1 MKRKLISVSLAL
13 ALGLSLA
20 ACGSKPAPSGAE
32 TPAGELGTL
41 SGPVELQFWH
51 SISNQ
56 NHLKV
61 LEGLVEEFNETIGA
75 EKGITVVPTFNGSSS
90 ELYSSV
96 VGAIKA
102 GSAPD
107 VTLAL
112 RPYVADYLQTD
123 YVVNLEP
130 YITDPNVGMTDY
142 EDIFEG
148 LREANSS
155 YAKEGIYSLPIHSY
169 SEVLYYNKTFFAEHG
184 LSVPTTWDEL
194 VETCRAIRDITGAP
208 AFGWDNL
215 AGSFMTLLLQNGGRY
230 TDQNGNLY
238 FATEDSDIT
247 LKVLQMWQDNVNE
260 GIWRTAGEDQFFSG
274 PFANEMIPMYIGDSV
289 EASYI
294 PDKNPELD
302 WGTAPV
308 PQVSEDT
315 AANLSAGHVIIAL
328 NQDGNQDRM
337 YAAYEFIKFMTSHDA
352 NLAVA
357 AGNTGYLPIRQSVAE
372 DPDMAAMAAAFQ
384 PLVEEQ
390 YLSQF
395 GVGFDE
401 VLARSPFAFT
411 PIGRFGAEHREDT
424 LGSLIADS
432 YVYAVQQA
440 EGADYVPVDF
450 AVVAA
455 GVIRGSFP
463 AGEITTS
470 DVFNVSSLGSG
481 ADGTP
486 GYPLISVWLT
496 GKELKDAFEV
506 DASVTAL
513 MPEAQIYGAGMTWT
527 WNPHRMMFNK
537 VTDCAQVLPDGSAV
551 PIDDDRL
558 YRVVT
563 GLYTGQM
570 LGTVNDQSFGIL
582 AITPKDAQ
590 GNVITDYEEHI
601 IYNPN
606 GSEVKE
612 WYALASYL
620 QSMGEVDGR
629 YAAPEGRK
637 VEHAT
642 WNPLN
647 LLKNLNLFGWL
658 AVLAAVLV
666 LAAVVFLVWRLCF
679 HHRRGRYGGRRRGG
693 GYRPYRG

>member
-274 PFANEMIPMYIGDSV
+274 PFANEMIHMYIGDSV

-372 DPDMAAMAAAFQ
+372 DPAYEAYVADGHEYMRAGVEQSDRYFYEPVFTNATTTSSAVNSAVKTMMQEVADNGMEPEQALANLKQTVSRPGRAERKPDMIPIFYHDIVT
-384 PLVEEQ
+384 P
-390 YLSQF
+390 S
-395 GVGFDE
+395 GHPGDE
-401 VLARSPFAFT
+401 VISALQKFIRRGETELAVRAAYELYLTGEELTAYLWRRLLVISAEDVGLGEPMAPVVVDALHRSSRELSRDSSDYQLLFVHAVRYLCACRKERGSSVLASVVKRRIRRGDPF
-411 PIGRFGAEHREDT
+411 PLPD
-424 LGSLIADS
+424 
-432 YVYAVQQA
+432 YVY
-440 EGADYVPVDF
+440 DMH
-450 AVVAA
+450 
-455 GVIRGSFP
+455 
-463 AGEITTS
+463 T
-470 DVFNVSSLGSG
+470 
-481 ADGTP
+481 
-486 GYPLISVWLT
+486 LT
-496 GKELKDAFEV
+496 GQERGRNIDHFLAEAACVRPGVRATAEELEETERWERELV
-506 DASVTAL
+506 AL
-513 MPEAQIYGAGMTWT
+513 MKEEEAQ
-527 WNPHRMMFNK
+527 
-537 VTDCAQVLPDGSAV
+537 Q
-551 PIDDDRL
+551 DR
-558 YRVVT
+558 T
-563 GLYTGQM
+563 
-570 LGTVNDQSFGIL
+570 
-582 AITPKDAQ
+582 
-590 GNVITDYEEHI
+590 
-601 IYNPN
+601 
-606 GSEVKE
+606 
-612 WYALASYL
+612 
-620 QSMGEVDGR
+620 
-629 YAAPEGRK
+629 
-637 VEHAT
+637 
-642 WNPLN
+642 
-647 LLKNLNLFGWL
+647 
-658 AVLAAVLV
+658 
-666 LAAVVFLVWRLCF
+666 
-679 HHRRGRYGGRRRGG
+679 
-693 GYRPYRG
+693 

>member
-315 AANLSAGHVIIAL
+315 AANL
-328 NQDGNQDRM
+328 
-337 YAAYEFIKFMTSHDA
+337 
-352 NLAVA
+352 AVA

-372 DPDMAAMAAAFQ
+372 DPAYEAY
-384 PLVEEQ
+384 V
-390 YLSQF
+390 
-395 GVGFDE
+395 
-401 VLARSPFAFT
+401 
-411 PIGRFGAEHREDT
+411 
-424 LGSLIADS
+424 ADGHE
-432 YVYAVQQA
+432 YMR
-440 EGADYVPVDF
+440 
-450 AVVAA
+450 A
-455 GVIRGSFP
+455 GVEQSDRYFYEP
-463 AGEITTS
+463 VFTNATTTS
-470 DVFNVSSLGSG
+470 
-481 ADGTP
+481 
-486 GYPLISVWLT
+486 
-496 GKELKDAFEV
+496 
-506 DASVTAL
+506 
-513 MPEAQIYGAGMTWT
+513 
-527 WNPHRMMFNK
+527 
-537 VTDCAQVLPDGSAV
+537 SAV
-551 PIDDDRL
+551 NSAVKTMMQEVAD
-558 YRVVT
+558 
-563 GLYTGQM
+563 
-570 LGTVNDQSFGIL
+570 
-582 AITPKDAQ
+582 
-590 GNVITDYEEHI
+590 
-601 IYNPN
+601 N
-606 GSEVKE
+606 GMEPE
-612 WYALASYL
+612 LALA
-620 QSMGEVDGR
+620 
-629 YAAPEGRK
+629 
-637 VEHAT
+637 
-642 WNPLN
+642 N
-647 LLKNLNLFGWL
+647 LKQTVGAN
-658 AVLAAVLV
+658 
-666 LAAVVFLVWRLCF
+666 
-679 HHRRGRYGGRRRGG
+679 
-693 GYRPYRG
+693 

>member
-169 SEVLYYNKTFFAEHG
+169 SEVLYYNKTFFAAHG

-289 EASYI
+289 EANYI

-372 DPDMAAMAAAFQ
+372 DPAYEAY
-384 PLVEEQ
+384 V
-390 YLSQF
+390 
-395 GVGFDE
+395 
-401 VLARSPFAFT
+401 
-411 PIGRFGAEHREDT
+411 
-424 LGSLIADS
+424 ADGHE
-432 YVYAVQQA
+432 YMR
-440 EGADYVPVDF
+440 
-450 AVVAA
+450 A
-455 GVIRGSFP
+455 GVEQSDRYFYEP
-463 AGEITTS
+463 VFTNATTTS
-470 DVFNVSSLGSG
+470 
-481 ADGTP
+481 
-486 GYPLISVWLT
+486 
-496 GKELKDAFEV
+496 
-506 DASVTAL
+506 
-513 MPEAQIYGAGMTWT
+513 
-527 WNPHRMMFNK
+527 
-537 VTDCAQVLPDGSAV
+537 SAV
-551 PIDDDRL
+551 NSAVKTMMQEVAD
-558 YRVVT
+558 
-563 GLYTGQM
+563 
-570 LGTVNDQSFGIL
+570 
-582 AITPKDAQ
+582 
-590 GNVITDYEEHI
+590 
-601 IYNPN
+601 N
-606 GSEVKE
+606 GMEPE
-612 WYALASYL
+612 LALA
-620 QSMGEVDGR
+620 
-629 YAAPEGRK
+629 
-637 VEHAT
+637 
-642 WNPLN
+642 N
-647 LLKNLNLFGWL
+647 LKQTVGAN
-658 AVLAAVLV
+658 
-666 LAAVVFLVWRLCF
+666 
-679 HHRRGRYGGRRRGG
+679 
-693 GYRPYRG
+693 

>member
-20 ACGSKPAPSGAE
+20 ACGSKPAPSGSE

-130 YITDPNVGMTDY
+130 YITDPDVGMTDY

-169 SEVLYYNKTFFAEHG
+169 SEVHYYNKTFFAEHG

-372 DPDMAAMAAAFQ
+372 DPAYEAY
-384 PLVEEQ
+384 V
-390 YLSQF
+390 
-395 GVGFDE
+395 
-401 VLARSPFAFT
+401 
-411 PIGRFGAEHREDT
+411 
-424 LGSLIADS
+424 ADGHE
-432 YVYAVQQA
+432 YMR
-440 EGADYVPVDF
+440 
-450 AVVAA
+450 A
-455 GVIRGSFP
+455 GVEQSDRYFYEP
-463 AGEITTS
+463 VFTNATTTS
-470 DVFNVSSLGSG
+470 
-481 ADGTP
+481 
-486 GYPLISVWLT
+486 
-496 GKELKDAFEV
+496 
-506 DASVTAL
+506 
-513 MPEAQIYGAGMTWT
+513 
-527 WNPHRMMFNK
+527 
-537 VTDCAQVLPDGSAV
+537 SAV
-551 PIDDDRL
+551 NSAVKTMMQEVAD
-558 YRVVT
+558 
-563 GLYTGQM
+563 
-570 LGTVNDQSFGIL
+570 
-582 AITPKDAQ
+582 
-590 GNVITDYEEHI
+590 
-601 IYNPN
+601 N
-606 GSEVKE
+606 GMEPE
-612 WYALASYL
+612 LALA
-620 QSMGEVDGR
+620 
-629 YAAPEGRK
+629 
-637 VEHAT
+637 
-642 WNPLN
+642 N
-647 LLKNLNLFGWL
+647 LKQTVGAN
-658 AVLAAVLV
+658 
-666 LAAVVFLVWRLCF
+666 
-679 HHRRGRYGGRRRGG
+679 
-693 GYRPYRG
+693 